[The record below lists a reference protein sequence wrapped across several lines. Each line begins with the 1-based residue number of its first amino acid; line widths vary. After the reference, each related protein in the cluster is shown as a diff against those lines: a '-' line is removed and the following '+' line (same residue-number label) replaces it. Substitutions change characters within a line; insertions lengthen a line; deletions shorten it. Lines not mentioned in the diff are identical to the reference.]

1 MQSDIVFS
9 GRFGSGKTT
18 LARATAAS
26 LGGGYAGFGA
36 TIKRIA
42 VERSLPTTREDLQA
56 LGEQLVL
63 DRAEELCRR
72 VIAER
77 DPPVAARSI
86 IDGLRHKEVY
96 EILRRLSEPKRL
108 LCIFVDLPNDIR
120 IERIKARE
128 AWSDSQIS
136 QIDHHSTEI
145 QVGTVIRSL
154 ADIIV
159 DNSKSIQSVIDEIVW
174 AINQRE

>member
-1 MQSDIVFS
+1 MESDIVFS

-18 LARATAAS
+18 LAHATAAS

-42 VERSLPTTREDLQA
+42 IEHSLPITRENLQA
-56 LGEQLVL
+56 LGEQLVRE
-63 DRAEELCRR
+63 RAEELCRR

-77 DPPVAARSI
+77 QPNDAARSI

-96 EILRRLSEPKRL
+96 DILRRLSGPKRL
-108 LCIFVDLPNDIR
+108 LCVFVDIPDDIR
-120 IERIKARE
+120 IQRIKARE
-128 AWSDSQIS
+128 PLSDLQIS
-136 QIDHHSTEI
+136 QIDNHSTEI

-154 ADIIV
+154 ADISV
-159 DNSKSIQSVIDEIVW
+159 DNSKSIRAVVDEIVR